1 MGVSFKADVAFEVG
15 VALAKG
21 EVIRVSGATGDNGG
35 VLKFDWTVSPAFK
48 EECVVLLDALSRLF
62 LARAMS

>member
-15 VALAKG
+15 VAFAKG
-21 EVIRVSGATGDNGG
+21 GVTRVSGATGDNGG
-35 VLKFDWTVSPAFK
+35 VLKFDWIVSSAFK
-48 EECVVLLDALSRLF
+48 GECVVLLDALFRLF